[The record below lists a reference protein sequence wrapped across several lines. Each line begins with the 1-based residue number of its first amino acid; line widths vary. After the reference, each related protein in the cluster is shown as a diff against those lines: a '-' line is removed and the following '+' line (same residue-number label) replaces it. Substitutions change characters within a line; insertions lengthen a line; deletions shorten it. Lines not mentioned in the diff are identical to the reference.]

1 MRLLEGM
8 RGLLFP
14 RSCVGCGAS
23 DPTPLPHLCRD
34 CLVELHPIC
43 DPYCRR
49 CGRPAWGL
57 IDGDYEC
64 SLCREIRPAF
74 DSARSV
80 MLFEGIVAEMIRM
93 LKYRRALWLAADLAS
108 FLQHG
113 WETFFPGRGF
123 DMITYVP
130 LHAWRRRRRGYN
142 QAALLARDLGK
153 RDRSIL
159 VRSCLIRTI
168 PTASQTRLTA
178 SQRLTNVRGAFTVK
192 TGSRKWLE
200 GKRILLVDDV
210 MTTGATAS
218 ECARALK
225 AAGAQK
231 VHVLTVARTLY

>member
-1 MRLLEGM
+1 MHLLKGIL
-8 RGLLFP
+8 GLLFP
-14 RSCVGCGAS
+14 RSCVGCGVA

-34 CLVELHPIC
+34 CLMELHPIC
-43 DPYCRR
+43 DPFCRR

-64 SLCREIRPAF
+64 SFCRETRPAF

-80 MLFEGIVAEMIRM
+80 MLFEGVLAEMIRM
-93 LKYRRALWLAADLAS
+93 LKYRSALWLATDLAA

-113 WETFFPGRGF
+113 WETFFPADSF
-123 DMITYVP
+123 DIITYVP
-130 LHAWRRRRRGYN
+130 LHAWRRRLRGYN
-142 QAALLARDLGK
+142 QAALLARGLGK
-153 RDRSIL
+153 SDRRAL
-159 VRSCLIRTI
+159 VRSCLIRTV

-178 SQRLTNVRGAFTVK
+178 SQRLTNVRGAFAVRIS
-192 TGSRKWLE
+192 SRKWVE

-210 MTTGATAS
+210 VTTGATAS

>member
-225 AAGAQK
+225 AAGA
-231 VHVLTVARTLY
+231 